1 MEYRESV
8 YVGYRYYD
16 KAHHMG
22 AVKALALK
30 AVRQAQH
37 HHGYIRTP
45 GGLHG
50 LGDQRL
56 IHAALGLVRE
66 GRLDETLVDVCAA
79 RMVELALRVARN
91 TKTTYNPAGA
101 RWSTTE
107 LELTRAFSWLLA
119 R

>member
-1 MEYRESV
+1 MPSWPLCYEDCVSAPYYGKTKDALYLEGV

-16 KAHHMG
+16 KAQK
-22 AVKALALK
+22 AVAYPFGHGLSYTEFE

-56 IHAALGLVRE
+56 IHAALGLE
-66 GRLDETLVDVCAA
+66 AT
-79 RMVELALRVARN
+79 
-91 TKTTYNPAGA
+91 
-101 RWSTTE
+101 
-107 LELTRAFSWLLA
+107 AFC
-119 R
+119 